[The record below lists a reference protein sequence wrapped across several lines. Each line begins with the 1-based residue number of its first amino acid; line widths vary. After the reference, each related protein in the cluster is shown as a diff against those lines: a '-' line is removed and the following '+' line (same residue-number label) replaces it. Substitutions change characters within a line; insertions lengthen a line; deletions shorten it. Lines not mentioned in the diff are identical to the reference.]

1 MKFRALRPTRYH
13 VTKCMITHPILW
25 LSARTA
31 LWLSNRRAVTS
42 IEYALIAALIAV
54 IIISAITSVGKN
66 ISATFNKVASEL

>member
-1 MKFRALRPTRYH
+1 
-13 VTKCMITHPILW
+13 MITHPILW